1 MTWLTPA
8 FFLTAL
14 LYASVGFGGG
24 STYNALLALAGV
36 DYRLLPAVAL
46 SCNIL
51 VVIGGTWR
59 FHKAGLLPWKRALP
73 LVVISAPF
81 AWAGGLTPIKET
93 LFLSLLAGSLLVA
106 GLALLFQRD
115 APEPSPLRLDQP
127 EADQVSLPSRLREG
141 STTELLSRLREGLGE
156 GQLPHRKA
164 TIADLLTGAG
174 VGYLAGLVGI
184 GGGIF
189 LAPYL
194 HITRWAGAKQIAA
207 TASLFILV
215 NSIAGLSGQLL
226 KLGGSSALP
235 DVAAYWPLALAV
247 IIGGQIGSFTG
258 TKVLSPTLVKR
269 ATGVL
274 ILYVAGQLVW
284 KLVG

>member
-24 STYNALLALAGV
+24 STYNALLALADV

-46 SCNIL
+46 TCNIL
-51 VVIGGTWR
+51 VVIGGTSR

-93 LFLSLLAGSLLVA
+93 LFLSLLAGSLFVA
-106 GLALLFQRD
+106 GAALLLQRD
-115 APEPSPLRLDQP
+115 HADA
-127 EADQVSLPSRLREG
+127 EAVPD
-141 STTELLSRLREGLGE
+141 
-156 GQLPHRKA
+156 RKA

-215 NSIAGLSGQLL
+215 NSVAGLGGQLL
-226 KLGGSSALP
+226 KLGGSGALP

-247 IIGGQIGSFTG
+247 IVGGQIGSFAG
-258 TKVLSPTLVKR
+258 TKVLSPVLVKR

-284 KLVG
+284 KLLG

>member
-1 MTWLTPA
+1 MGGSSKGQTDKMSFWLTPA
-8 FFLTAL
+8 FFITAL

-36 DYRLLPAVAL
+36 DYRVLPAVAL
-46 SCNIL
+46 TCNIL

-59 FHKAGLLPWKRALP
+59 FHKAGLMPWKRALP

-81 AWAGGLTPIKET
+81 AWAGGLTPIREA

-106 GLALLFQRD
+106 GLALLLQKE

-141 STTELLSRLREGLGE
+141 LGE
-156 GQLPHRKA
+156 GPSDRKA

-194 HITRWAGAKQIAA
+194 HITRWAGSKAIAA

-215 NSIAGLSGQLL
+215 NSIAGLGGQLL
-226 KLGGSSALP
+226 KLGNSGGLP

-247 IIGGQIGSFTG
+247 VIGGQLGSFAS
-258 TKVLSPTLVKR
+258 TKLLSPTLVKR

>member
-24 STYNALLALAGV
+24 STYNALLALADV

-46 SCNIL
+46 TCNIL

-73 LVVISAPF
+73 LVIISAPF

-93 LFLSLLAGSLLVA
+93 LFLSLLAGSLFVA
-106 GLALLFQRD
+106 GAALLLQKDRVH
-115 APEPSPLRLDQP
+115 E
-127 EADQVSLPSRLREG
+127 EAVPD
-141 STTELLSRLREGLGE
+141 
-156 GQLPHRKA
+156 RKA

-207 TASLFILV
+207 AASLFILV
-215 NSIAGLSGQLL
+215 NSVAGLGGQLL
-226 KLGGSSALP
+226 KLGGSGALP

-247 IIGGQIGSFTG
+247 IVGGQIGSFAG

-284 KLVG
+284 KLLG

>member
-8 FFLTAL
+8 FFVTAL

-36 DYRLLPAVAL
+36 DYRLLPAVTL
-46 SCNIL
+46 TCNIL

-59 FHKAGLLPWKRALP
+59 FHKARLLPWKRALP

-81 AWAGGLTPIKET
+81 AWMGGLTPIKET
-93 LFLSLLAGSLLVA
+93 LFLSLLAGSLFVA
-106 GLALLFQRD
+106 GAALLLQKDRAHEETVPD
-115 APEPSPLRLDQP
+115 
-127 EADQVSLPSRLREG
+127 
-141 STTELLSRLREGLGE
+141 
-156 GQLPHRKA
+156 RKA

-215 NSIAGLSGQLL
+215 NSIAGLGGQLL
-226 KLGGSSALP
+226 KLGSTGALP

-247 IIGGQIGSFTG
+247 IIGGQIGSFAG

>member
-8 FFLTAL
+8 FFVTAL

-24 STYNALLALAGV
+24 STYNALLALAGG

-46 SCNIL
+46 TCNIL

-81 AWAGGLTPIKET
+81 AWMGGLTPIKET
-93 LFLSLLAGSLLVA
+93 LFLSLLAGSLFVA
-106 GLALLFQRD
+106 GAALLLQKDR
-115 APEPSPLRLDQP
+115 
-127 EADQVSLPSRLREG
+127 ADEETVPD
-141 STTELLSRLREGLGE
+141 
-156 GQLPHRKA
+156 RKA

-215 NSIAGLSGQLL
+215 NSIAGLGGQLL
-226 KLGGSSALP
+226 KLGSTGALP

-247 IIGGQIGSFTG
+247 IIGGQIGSFAG

>member
-1 MTWLTPA
+1 VTWLTPA
-8 FFLTAL
+8 FFVTAL

-46 SCNIL
+46 TCNIL

-81 AWAGGLTPIKET
+81 AWMGGLTPIKET

-141 STTELLSRLREGLGE
+141 LGE
-156 GQLPHRKA
+156 GHSLHRKA

-226 KLGGSSALP
+226 KLGGAGALP

-247 IIGGQIGSFTG
+247 IIGGQIGSFAG

>member
-1 MTWLTPA
+1 MTWLSPA
-8 FFLTAL
+8 FFVTAL

-46 SCNIL
+46 TCNIL

-59 FHKAGLLPWKRALP
+59 FHKAELLPWRRALP

-81 AWAGGLTPIKET
+81 AWLGGLTPIKET
-93 LFLSLLAGSLLVA
+93 LFLSLLAGSLFVA
-106 GLALLFQRD
+106 GVALLLQKDRAD
-115 APEPSPLRLDQP
+115 AETVPD
-127 EADQVSLPSRLREG
+127 
-141 STTELLSRLREGLGE
+141 
-156 GQLPHRKA
+156 RKA

-215 NSIAGLSGQLL
+215 NSVAGLGGQLL
-226 KLGGSSALP
+226 KLGSTGALP

-247 IIGGQIGSFTG
+247 IIGGQIGSFAG

-269 ATGVL
+269 ATAVL

>member
-1 MTWLTPA
+1 
-8 FFLTAL
+8 
-14 LYASVGFGGG
+14 VGFGGG

-36 DYRLLPAVAL
+36 DYRILPAVAL

-59 FHKAGLLPWKRALP
+59 FHAAGLMPWKRALP

-93 LFLSLLAGSLLVA
+93 LFLSLLAGSLLIA
-106 GLALLFQRD
+106 GLALLMQREEAGD
-115 APEPSPLRLDQP
+115 DEPSPLRLGQP
-127 EADQVSLPSRLREG
+127 SADQVSLPSRLREG
-141 STTELLSRLREGLGE
+141 PGE
-156 GQLPHRKA
+156 GRGTTLNRKA
-164 TIADLLTGAG
+164 TIADLLTGVG

-194 HITRWAGAKQIAA
+194 HITRWAHSKQIAA
-207 TASLFILV
+207 TASLFILI

-226 KLGGSSALP
+226 KLGGSGSLP
-235 DVAAYWPLALAV
+235 DVAAYWPLGLAV
-247 IIGGQIGSFTG
+247 LIGGQIGSFAGITL
-258 TKVLSPTLVKR
+258 LSPTLVKR

>member
-24 STYNALLALAGV
+24 STYNALLALADV

-46 SCNIL
+46 TCNIL

-59 FHKAGLLPWKRALP
+59 FHKAGLMPWKRALP

-81 AWAGGLTPIKET
+81 AWLGGLTPIKET

-141 STTELLSRLREGLGE
+141 LGE
-156 GQLPHRKA
+156 GQLLHRKA

-215 NSIAGLSGQLL
+215 NSIAGLGGQLL
-226 KLGGSSALP
+226 KLGGSGALP

-247 IIGGQIGSFTG
+247 IIGGQIGSFAG

>member
-1 MTWLTPA
+1 MGWLTPA
-8 FFLTAL
+8 FFVTAL

-46 SCNIL
+46 TCNIL

-59 FHKAGLLPWKRALP
+59 FHKAGLMPWRRALP

-81 AWAGGLTPIKET
+81 AWLGGLTPIKET

-106 GLALLFQRD
+106 GLALLLQKG
-115 APEPSPLRLDQP
+115 AE
-127 EADQVSLPSRLREG
+127 
-141 STTELLSRLREGLGE
+141 TTVDI
-156 GQLPHRKA
+156 PDRKA

-194 HITRWAGAKQIAA
+194 HVTRWAGSRQIAA

-215 NSIAGLSGQLL
+215 NSVAGLSGQLL
-226 KLGGSSALP
+226 KLGGAGALP

-247 IIGGQIGSFTG
+247 IVGGQMGSFAG

-274 ILYVAGQLVW
+274 ILYVAGQLIW
-284 KLVG
+284 KLAG

>member
-1 MTWLTPA
+1 VPIWLAPA
-8 FFLTAL
+8 FFGTAL

-36 DYRLLPAVAL
+36 DYRILPAIAL

-59 FHKAGLLPWKRALP
+59 FHRAGLLPWRRALP
-73 LVVISAPF
+73 LVLVSAPF

-93 LFLSLLAGSLLVA
+93 LFLALLAASLFLA
-106 GLALLFQRD
+106 GLALLFQ
-115 APEPSPLRLDQP
+115 AGA
-127 EADQVSLPSRLREG
+127 ADDTGQQSR
-141 STTELLSRLREGLGE
+141 TMHLG
-156 GQLPHRKA
+156 
-164 TIADLLTGAG
+164 DLLTGAG

-194 HITRWAGAKQIAA
+194 HYRRWAAAKQVAA

-215 NSIAGLSGQLL
+215 NSVAGLVGQVTKLGTAGLSSVGANGPLL
-226 KLGGSSALP
+226 
-235 DVAAYWPLALAV
+235 LAV
-247 IIGGQIGSFTG
+247 IAGGQMGSLLG
-258 TKVLSPTLVKR
+258 IKILSPQLVRR
-269 ATGVL
+269 ATAVL
-274 ILYVAGQLVW
+274 VLYVAAQLAW
-284 KLVG
+284 KLIAV

>member
-8 FFLTAL
+8 FFITAL

-36 DYRLLPAVAL
+36 DYRVLPAVAL
-46 SCNIL
+46 TCNIL

-59 FHKAGLLPWKRALP
+59 FHKAGLMPWKRALP

-81 AWAGGLTPIKET
+81 AWLGGLAPMKEA

-106 GLALLFQRD
+106 GLALLFQREMP
-115 APEPSPLRLDQP
+115 AE
-127 EADQVSLPSRLREG
+127 LPSRLRKGLE
-141 STTELLSRLREGLGE
+141 EGLTD
-156 GQLPHRKA
+156 RKA

-194 HITRWAGAKQIAA
+194 HVTRWAGSKAIAA

-215 NSIAGLSGQLL
+215 NSVAGLGGQLL
-226 KLGGSSALP
+226 KLGSAGGLP

-247 IIGGQIGSFTG
+247 IIGGQIGSFAG
-258 TKVLSPTLVKR
+258 TKVLSPTRVKR

-284 KLVG
+284 KLLG

>member
-24 STYNALLALAGV
+24 STYNALLALADV

-46 SCNIL
+46 TCNIL

-93 LFLSLLAGSLLVA
+93 LFLSLLAGSLFVA
-106 GLALLFQRD
+106 GAALLLQKDRVHG
-115 APEPSPLRLDQP
+115 
-127 EADQVSLPSRLREG
+127 EAVPD
-141 STTELLSRLREGLGE
+141 
-156 GQLPHRKA
+156 RKA

-226 KLGGSSALP
+226 KLGGAGALP

-247 IIGGQIGSFTG
+247 IIGGQIGSFAG
-258 TKVLSPTLVKR
+258 TKVLSPVLVKR

>member
-8 FFLTAL
+8 FFVTAL

-36 DYRLLPAVAL
+36 DYRLLPAVTL
-46 SCNIL
+46 TCNIL

-81 AWAGGLTPIKET
+81 AWMGGLTPIKET
-93 LFLSLLAGSLLVA
+93 LFLSLLAGSLFVA
-106 GLALLFQRD
+106 GAALLLQKDRAHEETVPD
-115 APEPSPLRLDQP
+115 
-127 EADQVSLPSRLREG
+127 
-141 STTELLSRLREGLGE
+141 
-156 GQLPHRKA
+156 RKA

-215 NSIAGLSGQLL
+215 NSIAGLGGQLL
-226 KLGGSSALP
+226 KLGSTGALP

-247 IIGGQIGSFTG
+247 IIGGQIGSFAG

>member
-46 SCNIL
+46 TCNIL

-93 LFLSLLAGSLLVA
+93 LFLSLLAGSLFVA
-106 GLALLFQRD
+106 GGALLLQRD
-115 APEPSPLRLDQP
+115 RADA
-127 EADQVSLPSRLREG
+127 EAVPD
-141 STTELLSRLREGLGE
+141 
-156 GQLPHRKA
+156 RKA

-215 NSIAGLSGQLL
+215 NSVAGLGGQLL
-226 KLGGSSALP
+226 KLGGSGALP

-247 IIGGQIGSFTG
+247 IVGGQIGSFAG
-258 TKVLSPTLVKR
+258 TKVLAPVLVKR

-284 KLVG
+284 KLLG

>member
-8 FFLTAL
+8 FFVTAL

-46 SCNIL
+46 TCNIL

-81 AWAGGLTPIKET
+81 AWMGGLTPIKET
-93 LFLSLLAGSLLVA
+93 LFLSLLAGSLFVA
-106 GLALLFQRD
+106 GAALLLQKDR
-115 APEPSPLRLDQP
+115 AHE
-127 EADQVSLPSRLREG
+127 EAVPD
-141 STTELLSRLREGLGE
+141 
-156 GQLPHRKA
+156 RKA

-215 NSIAGLSGQLL
+215 NSIAGLGGQLL
-226 KLGGSSALP
+226 KLSSTGALP

-247 IIGGQIGSFTG
+247 IIGGQIGSFAG

>member
-8 FFLTAL
+8 FFVTAL

-46 SCNIL
+46 TCNIL

-115 APEPSPLRLDQP
+115 APESSPLRLDQP

-141 STTELLSRLREGLGE
+141 LGE
-156 GQLPHRKA
+156 GQSLHRKA

-226 KLGGSSALP
+226 KLGGSGTLP

-247 IIGGQIGSFTG
+247 IVGGQIGSFAG
-258 TKVLSPTLVKR
+258 TKVLSPVLVKR

>member
-24 STYNALLALAGV
+24 STYNALLALADV

-46 SCNIL
+46 TCNIL

-93 LFLSLLAGSLLVA
+93 LFLSLLAGSLFVA
-106 GLALLFQRD
+106 GAALLLQKDRVH
-115 APEPSPLRLDQP
+115 E
-127 EADQVSLPSRLREG
+127 EAVPD
-141 STTELLSRLREGLGE
+141 
-156 GQLPHRKA
+156 RKA

-189 LAPYL
+189 LAPYF

-215 NSIAGLSGQLL
+215 NSIAGLGGQLL
-226 KLGGSSALP
+226 KLGGSGALP

-247 IIGGQIGSFTG
+247 IIGGQIGSFAG

-284 KLVG
+284 KLLG